1 MSEPVSKAE
10 VEDVLSSIRKLV
22 SDDSTS
28 VEAVAPA
35 PVTPV
40 LITPEVS
47 VNHEENAS
55 VDQGVLV
62 PDVAESTADVSWS
75 SGFVVAE
82 DQVVEESQAAEMH
95 AEIASVAEVES
106 VQVEGSVSAGFE
118 SDLTEGAAISAGDEA
133 LDEGPAVDFEA
144 LAEAPLAEFAT
155 TDATAVVAAFKRL
168 EDKAAHMEAAI
179 SDQDDD
185 WETDG
190 TELADLA
197 VEKFSDFDVTPKAET
212 ADIYVLGQHEAVT
225 VAPLLLQEQEEVTA
239 TEEPVPAPFL
249 LTTAALVAR
258 EDIVLGAGSITPAE
272 LSADTN
278 TAPAVVQSPETQDEL
293 NPEDIGTE
301 EQVAADIAAFVDRE
315 IPDVQDVDNQEHAA
329 DVDETQVVDLPSAEE
344 IEDELSEALLAAMP
358 SDSPDVAISEVT
370 EIADLTEG
378 SDELSVPDDT
388 EMSPVA
394 EEQPVSESSATEE
407 FVVTHTEA
415 RVEQQEDAEPTPE
428 FTTLAS
434 EDRVEELSVTEDVT
448 TETSAEHVAAD
459 EETDQGEALISAMDE
474 DKLRDLVADV
484 VRQELRGAL
493 GERITRNMRKMV
505 RREIYRTVSSR
516 DFES

>member
-28 VEAVAPA
+28 VEVVAPA

-55 VDQGVLV
+55 VGQGVLV
-62 PDVAESTADVSWS
+62 PDVAESTADVSWN

-82 DQVVEESQAAEMH
+82 DQVVEESQAADMH
-95 AEIASVAEVES
+95 AGIASVAEVES
-106 VQVEGSVSAGFE
+106 VQVEELESTGFE
-118 SDLTEGAAISAGDEA
+118 TDLTEGAAISAGDDA

-168 EDKAAHMEAAI
+168 EDKAAHMETAI

-197 VEKFSDFDVTPKAET
+197 VEKFSDFNVTPKAET

-225 VAPLLLQEQEEVTA
+225 VAPLLLQEEVTA
-239 TEEPVPAPFL
+239 TEEVVPAPFL

-278 TAPAVVQSPETQDEL
+278 TAPAVVQSPETQDEF
-293 NPEDIGTE
+293 NPKDVGTE

-344 IEDELSEALLAAMP
+344 VEDELSEALLAAMP
-358 SDSPDVAISEVT
+358 SDSPEVAISEVT
-370 EIADLTEG
+370 EIADLAEG
-378 SDELSVPDDT
+378 SDELSVPDDI
-388 EMSPVA
+388 EVSPVA

-415 RVEQQEDAEPTPE
+415 QVEQQENAESAPE
-428 FTTLAS
+428 FTAPAH
-434 EDRVEELSVTEDVT
+434 EDRVEDLSVTEDVT
-448 TETSAEHVAAD
+448 ETSAGPIAAD
-459 EETDQGEALISAMDE
+459 EETDRGEAIISAMDE